1 MLKRLERKRGKR
13 KNKTVRKRNFKTT
26 HCMRQ
31 GGCYQQI
38 RHVYRETKCWG
49 GGGGPKIFFLQYKS
63 RVIAGGSI
71 ALMERE
77 IRHATEDR
85 DYWNNLVATCWD
97 NPD

>member
-38 RHVYRETKCWG
+38 RPVYKETKCWG
-49 GGGGPKIFFLQYKS
+49 GGGG
-63 RVIAGGSI
+63 GGRNFCFCNTSQG
-71 ALMERE
+71 ATRE
-77 IRHATEDR
+77 
-85 DYWNNLVATCWD
+85 V
-97 NPD
+97 P

>member
-38 RHVYRETKCWG
+38 RPVYRETKCWG
-49 GGGGPKIFFLQYKS
+49 GGGGGAETFVFTIQLKGHRGRFH
-63 RVIAGGSI
+63 RTDGA
-71 ALMERE
+71 R
-77 IRHATEDR
+77 
-85 DYWNNLVATCWD
+85 
-97 NPD
+97 NPTRYRRPGLLE

>member
-38 RHVYRETKCWG
+38 RPVYRETKCWG
-49 GGGGPKIFFLQYKS
+49 GGGEAETFVFAIHLKGHRGRFHS
-63 RVIAGGSI
+63 TDGAR
-71 ALMERE
+71 
-77 IRHATEDR
+77 
-85 DYWNNLVATCWD
+85 
-97 NPD
+97 NPTRYRRPGLPE